1 MIKNRL
7 SFLLVPLIVP
17 SGGPE
22 RLAGEVLRSAG
33 LRLVAVV
40 ASSKIGLLLRIVV
53 VFVIRVSRVYDLRLS
68 PLADLLHDF
77 LLGFVG
83 FPDFPAFHRLE
94 RFSDLFAILDGLLCL
109 DHFSLSRDA
118 SPRVIYVSG
127 GVRKRKENGR
137 RRVFGKG
144 GRER

>member
-1 MIKNRL
+1 MMHIKDDLIKNRL
-7 SFLLVPLIVP
+7 LFLLVPLVVS

-40 ASSKIGLLLRIVV
+40 ASSEIGFLLRIVV
-53 VFVIRVSRVYDLRLS
+53 VFVIRVSRVYDLRLP

-83 FPDFPAFHRLE
+83 FPDLPAFHRLE
-94 RFSDLFAILDGLLCL
+94 RFSDLFAILDGLLRL
-109 DHFSLSRDA
+109 DHFSPSRDA
-118 SPRVIYVSG
+118 SSLFIYLSGRPR
-127 GVRKRKENGR
+127 
-137 RRVFGKG
+137 
-144 GRER
+144 